1 MSLIICI
8 ADHQK
13 FNVSHHLCA
22 NLSQTVVRASHLV
35 IDHHCHLKIMIET
48 VLKKFILE
56 ILVIEIVEQIFQN
69 PGLHPRWIGFWNCI

>member
-13 FNVSHHLCA
+13 FNVSHRLRA

-48 VLKKFILE
+48 VIAV
-56 ILVIEIVEQIFQN
+56 ITVIEIVEKIFQN
-69 PGLHPRWIGFWNCI
+69 PGLYPRWIGFWNCI